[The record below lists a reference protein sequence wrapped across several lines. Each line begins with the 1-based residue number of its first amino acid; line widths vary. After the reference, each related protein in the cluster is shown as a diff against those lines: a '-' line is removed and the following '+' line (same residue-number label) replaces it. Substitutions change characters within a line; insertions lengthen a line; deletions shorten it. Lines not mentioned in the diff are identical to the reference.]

1 MDEDLAKAI
10 GIYATQGL
18 QQLHKH
24 ISSKSK
30 EELQNML
37 EGAVV
42 PEEVRDEDE
51 IKIVRV
57 VHGG

>member
-1 MDEDLAKAI
+1 MDEGLATI
-10 GIYATQGL
+10 GIYTTHGL

-42 PEEVRDEDE
+42 PEEMKDEDE

-57 VHGG
+57 VYEG

>member
-1 MDEDLAKAI
+1 MDEDLATI
-10 GIYATQGL
+10 GIYATHGL
-18 QQLHKH
+18 QQLHEY

-37 EGAVV
+37 EWAVV
-42 PEEVRDEDE
+42 PEEVKDEAE